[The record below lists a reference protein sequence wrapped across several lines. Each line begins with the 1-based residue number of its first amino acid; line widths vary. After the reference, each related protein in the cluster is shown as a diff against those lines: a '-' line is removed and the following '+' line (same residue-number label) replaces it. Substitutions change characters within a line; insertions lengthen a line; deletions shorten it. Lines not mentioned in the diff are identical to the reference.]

1 MRDDRRRRFGR
12 AGAVASLVLVFAA
25 TWIALSLTD
34 DNPKWLTVEAPEVA
48 VVGRPLEVRVTL
60 KRSVEPT
67 QINCTLHRANAERK
81 GWGYLASSG
90 PSRPAAGGET
100 FTFVFENVPERED
113 TAYAFALV
121 YLSPTG
127 QWEDGTRA
135 ATAKYLPVMKDDHA
149 GASLGLRKTPVYSYP
164 TASESARA
172 LARARTRRP
181 PGRPSVWVHPL
192 LGLLLLAA
200 AVFSWLRAGRSRAM
214 GVPGG
219 SRESAVWLA
228 FAVLLAA
235 GAIMEIAGIAGHIT
249 AWGRRLAEE
258 QGVYELRRPAQK
270 AIMAAVAAAGL
281 GLVILFIRAI
291 RKPGPHRALWWAG
304 IGLAAY
310 LAVSFVSVLSFHA
323 VDVARRVLWH
333 GVSPVDALRG
343 AGALVAFLA
352 ALAGVRRP
360 AGRTFT

>member
-1 MRDDRRRRFGR
+1 MRDDRNRRFGR
-12 AGAVASLVLVFAA
+12 AAAVASLILVFAA
-25 TWIALSLTD
+25 TWVALSLTD
-34 DNPKWLTVEAPEVA
+34 DNPRWLTVETPELA

-60 KRSVEPT
+60 RGSVEPT

-90 PSRPAAGGET
+90 PSRPAAGGQT
-100 FTFVFENVPERED
+100 FTFRFEQVPERED
-113 TAYAFALV
+113 LTYAFALI

-127 QWEDGTRA
+127 KWEDGTRA
-135 ATAKYLPVMKDDHA
+135 ATAKYLPVEREDRI
-149 GASLGLRKTPVYSYP
+149 GARLDLRTTQVYRYP
-164 TASESARA
+164 TAAEAAKRQ
-172 LARARTRRP
+172 ARARTERP
-181 PGRPSVWVHPL
+181 PGRPSAWVHPL

-200 AVFSWLRAGRSRAM
+200 SLFAWIKARRSRAAAA
-214 GVPGG
+214 G
-219 SRESAVWLA
+219 ESTVWLA

-235 GAIMEIAGIAGHIT
+235 SAIMELSGIAGHIT

-258 QGVYELRRPAQK
+258 RGVYELRRPAQK

-281 GLVILFIRAI
+281 GLFILFIRAI

-310 LAVSFVSVLSFHA
+310 LAMSFVSVLSFHA

-333 GVSPVDALRG
+333 GLSPVDAVRG
-343 AGALVAFLA
+343 GGAFVAFLA
-352 ALAGVRRP
+352 TLAGVRRP
-360 AGRTFT
+360 AGRTLT

>member
-1 MRDDRRRRFGR
+1 MRNDRRLRFGR
-12 AGAVASLVLVFAA
+12 AAAVASLVLVFAA

-48 VVGRPLEVRVTL
+48 VLGRPFVVRVTL

-100 FTFVFENVPERED
+100 FTFTFERVPERED

-135 ATAKYLPVMKDDHA
+135 ATAKYLPVARDAPA
-149 GASLGLRKTPVYSYP
+149 GASLGLRKTPVYRYP
-164 TASESARA
+164 TAAESARA
-172 LARARTRRP
+172 QARARTRRP
-181 PGRPSVWVHPL
+181 SGRPSVWVHPL

-200 AVFSWLRAGRSRAM
+200 AVFSWLRAGRSRAKA
-214 GVPGG
+214 VPGG

-323 VDVARRVLWH
+323 VDAARRVLWH
-333 GVSPVDALRG
+333 GVSPVDAVRG

-352 ALAGVRRP
+352 ALAGGRRTS
-360 AGRTFT
+360 GRTLT

>member
-1 MRDDRRRRFGR
+1 MRDDRNRRFGR

-34 DNPKWLTVEAPEVA
+34 DRPGWLTVEAPEIA
-48 VVGRPLEVRVTL
+48 VVGRPFEVRVTL

-67 QINCTLHRANAERK
+67 EINCTLNRANAERK

-90 PSRPAAGGET
+90 PPRPAAGGET
-100 FTFVFENVPERED
+100 YTFVFERVPEREA
-113 TAYAFALV
+113 TSYAFVLV

-127 QWEDGTRA
+127 RWEDGTRA
-135 ATAKYLPVMKDDHA
+135 ATAQYLPVTKDDPA
-149 GASLGLRKTPVYSYP
+149 EASLGLRKTRVYRYP
-164 TASESARA
+164 TAAEEARA
-172 LARARTRRP
+172 QARARTRRP
-181 PGRPSVWVHPL
+181 SGRPSVWVHPL

-200 AVFSWLRAGRSRAM
+200 SVFAGIKAKRSRTAAATEEA
-214 GVPGG
+214 G
-219 SRESAVWLA
+219 ESTVWLA

-235 GAIMEIAGIAGHIT
+235 GAIMELSGIAGHIT

-270 AIMAAVAAAGL
+270 AIMAALAAAGL
-281 GLVILFIRAI
+281 GLFILFIRAI

-304 IGLAAY
+304 IGLAVY
-310 LAVSFVSVLSFHA
+310 LAMSVVSILSFHA
-323 VDVARRVLWH
+323 VDAASRMLWH
-333 GVSPVDALRG
+333 GVSPVDAARG
-343 AGALVAFLA
+343 AGALAAFLA

-360 AGRTFT
+360 ARRTLT